1 MPYPAAKLPYPI
13 PDRGRVGSFVVR
25 AIGLFFTDQKPKQMG
40 NVYIFQWGK
49 NSFWAVFTDSR
60 EKAFKMADLFI
71 RSNHDTRIKYKLVR
85 VLKDG
90 EGILY
95 TAPFGAPPL

>member
-1 MPYPAAKLPYPI
+1 
-13 PDRGRVGSFVVR
+13 
-25 AIGLFFTDQKPKQMG
+25 MG

-49 NSFWAVFTDSR
+49 NSFWAVFTDSK

-85 VLKDG
+85 VLEDG

-95 TAPFGAPPL
+95 TEGFTGSFVLAGFNIGIRGR